1 MPLKVSNKI
10 IDTFAKTLSIIGH
23 PLLVIPVFAIIAL
36 FKYEN
41 TANATTLSA
50 LIVGGLIVPVVA
62 KMYLGYRKG
71 TYSNFDVSDQTERK
85 TWYSLPII
93 LLTIFT
99 LYLFFTEQE
108 RNLRM
113 AISLSLV
120 LLISSKLINNYIKI
134 SLHASFGAYIA
145 MLAFQLLGILY
156 GWMFLL
162 FALLVACARVALARH
177 TVLEVVLGLAL
188 GLILGGFYLLA

>member
-1 MPLKVSNKI
+1 MRLKVSNKI
-10 IDTFAKTLSIIGH
+10 IDALAKIISIVGH

-41 TANATTLSA
+41 TQKAITLSG
-50 LIVGGLIVPVVA
+50 LIVGGLIVPMVV
-62 KMYLGYRKG
+62 KMYCGYRKG
-71 TYSNFDVSDQTERK
+71 TYTNFDVSDQVERK

-99 LYLFFTEQE
+99 LYLFVTEQE
-108 RNLRM
+108 RNLRL
-113 AISLSLV
+113 AILLSLI

-145 MLAFQLLGILY
+145 MLAFPLLGLIY
-156 GWMFLL
+156 GSLFLL
-162 FALLVACARVALARH
+162 FALLVACARVVLGRH
-177 TVLEVVLGLAL
+177 TVIEVVAGLVL
-188 GLILGGFYLLA
+188 GLILGLGFILF

>member
-10 IDTFAKTLSIIGH
+10 IDALAKNLSIIGH
-23 PLLVIPVFAIIAL
+23 PLLVIPIFAIIVL
-36 FKYEN
+36 FKYEK
-41 TANATTLSA
+41 TENAITLSG
-50 LIVGGLIVPVVA
+50 LIVGGLIVPMVV

-71 TYSNFDVSDQTERK
+71 TYSNFDVSDQVERK

-99 LYLFFTEQE
+99 LYLFVTEQE
-108 RNLRM
+108 RNLRL
-113 AISLSLV
+113 AILLSLI

-134 SLHASFGAYIA
+134 SLHASFGVYIA

-162 FALLVACARVALARH
+162 FALLVALARVVLARH
-177 TVLEVVLGLAL
+177 TVLEVALGLAL
-188 GLILGGFYLLA
+188 GLLLGAGFIFF